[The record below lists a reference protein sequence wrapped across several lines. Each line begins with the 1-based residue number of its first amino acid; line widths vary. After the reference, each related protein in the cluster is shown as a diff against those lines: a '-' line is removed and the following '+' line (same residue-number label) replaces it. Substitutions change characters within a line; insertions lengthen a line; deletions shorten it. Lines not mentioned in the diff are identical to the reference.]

1 MKQYR
6 VATISY
12 KMGGLASSSNTKNKT
27 LWFIC
32 SKKKIK
38 MQCFPQNSIYHLSI
52 VYAKLRTHK
61 YPFFLKNCK
70 FCGI

>member
-32 SKKKIK
+32 SKE
-38 MQCFPQNSIYHLSI
+38 N
-52 VYAKLRTHK
+52 
-61 YPFFLKNCK
+61 
-70 FCGI
+70 

>member
-32 SKKKIK
+32 SKKKLKCNAFHKTVFIIYLLF
-38 MQCFPQNSIYHLSI
+38 MQSWELINIPSF
-52 VYAKLRTHK
+52 
-61 YPFFLKNCK
+61 
-70 FCGI
+70 